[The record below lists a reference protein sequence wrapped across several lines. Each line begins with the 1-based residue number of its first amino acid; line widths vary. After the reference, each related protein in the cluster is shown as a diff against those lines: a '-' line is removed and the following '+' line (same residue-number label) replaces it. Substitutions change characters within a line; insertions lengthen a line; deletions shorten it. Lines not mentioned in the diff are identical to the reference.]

1 MSAPHITDDELRRF
15 LATFYRVAEMRDAA
29 RREAMVDDFFRTSG
43 HYLLQALEEFVAHRA
58 MRDRTQALRAQYA
71 AAEETNSAA

>member
-1 MSAPHITDDELRRF
+1 MSPPITPITDDELRRF
-15 LATFYRVAEMRDAA
+15 LATFYHVAEMRDAA
-29 RREAMVDDFFRTSG
+29 RREATIDELFRTSG

-71 AAEETNSAA
+71 AAEVEP